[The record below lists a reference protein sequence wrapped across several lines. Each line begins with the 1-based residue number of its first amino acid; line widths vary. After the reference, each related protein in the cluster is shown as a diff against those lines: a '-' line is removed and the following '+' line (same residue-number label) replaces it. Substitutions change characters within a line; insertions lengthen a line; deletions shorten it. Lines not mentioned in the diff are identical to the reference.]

1 MMSNQKKIL
10 VIDDE
15 KNIRETLSE
24 LLVFCD
30 YEVIIA
36 KNGLE
41 GIESAEQ
48 QSPDLIICDIMMP
61 ELDGYEVAKRIRRND
76 KMAMIPFI
84 FLSAKSSNHDFRK
97 GLGLGA
103 DDYLIKPFSNQ
114 ELIDTV
120 AMRLERVKS
129 IKSDNKNL
137 KDSIN
142 NAKNIQNVILPKDD
156 EIRKVFQKNFKI
168 YMPRDV
174 VSGDFFWMNEGNSHS
189 HLAVADCTGHG
200 GPGAMLS
207 MVCYEKLNAV
217 AAINKDISP
226 GNLLTMVNGMIY
238 DFMLSH
244 NNEAPIRDGMDI
256 AMCMID
262 KKQQTLSFSGA
273 ARPLYIITEQKLE
286 EGDLLIKHNSDGKR
300 ALYEL
305 KGDIYSIG
313 ASNRNHVF
321 TEQTIPIVKSD
332 RVFLFSDGYT
342 DQFGGEK
349 DKKYNRL
356 RLRNTLLSSHELS
369 IEDQK
374 NLLEKELHDW
384 MGKQEQTD
392 DITLMALEI

>member
-1 MMSNQKKIL
+1 MNNQKKIL

-15 KNIRETLSE
+15 KSIRETLSE
-24 LLVFCD
+24 LLSFCD
-30 YEVIIA
+30 YKVILA
-36 KNGLE
+36 KNGVE
-41 GIESAEQ
+41 GVEFAEK

-61 ELDGYEVAKRIRRND
+61 ELDGYEVAKRVRSND

-84 FLSAKSSNHDFRK
+84 FLSAKASNNDFRK

-120 AMRLERVKS
+120 AMRLDRVKS
-129 IKSDNKNL
+129 IKNDSKNL

-142 NAKNIQNVILPKDD
+142 NAKNIQNVILPKDA
-156 EIRKVFQKNFKI
+156 EIFRIFQDNFKI
-168 YMPRDV
+168 YLPRDI
-174 VSGDFFWMNEGNSHS
+174 VSGDFFWINEGNNHS

-200 GPGAMLS
+200 VPGAMLS

-244 NNEAPIRDGMDI
+244 NTEAPIRDGMDI

-262 KKQQTLSFSGA
+262 KERQHLTFSGA
-273 ARPLYIITEQKLE
+273 ARPLYIITERDLG
-286 EGDLLIKHNSDGKR
+286 EGEHLIKHNSNGQKT
-300 ALYEL
+300 LYEL

-321 TEQTIPIVKSD
+321 TEQTIPIIKSD
-332 RVFLFSDGYT
+332 RIYLFSDGYT
-342 DQFGGEK
+342 DQFGGAK

-356 RLRNTLLSSHELS
+356 RLRTTLLSSCQLP
-369 IEDQK
+369 ILKQK
-374 NLLEKELHDW
+374 DLIQKELFDW
-384 MGKQEQTD
+384 MGQREQTD
-392 DITLMALEI
+392 DITIMALEI